1 MRYHEIKKIKEMLK
15 LSDFYAERFIPK
27 EISSVPC
34 DMGYFNFKNDVE
46 SNTFCYLKLVENK

>member
-1 MRYHEIKKIKEMLK
+1 MLK